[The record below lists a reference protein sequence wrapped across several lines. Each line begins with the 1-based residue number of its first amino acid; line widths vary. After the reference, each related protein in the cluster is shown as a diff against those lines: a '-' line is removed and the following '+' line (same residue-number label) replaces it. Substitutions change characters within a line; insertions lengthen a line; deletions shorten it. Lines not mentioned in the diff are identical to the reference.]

1 MTPDLIDATAGPMTA
16 RRVPARR
23 LEPGFA
29 NRLRWMR
36 RRARRNLQLLLTLRR
51 LMGVID
57 SGLAAH
63 NDDTEVLYGK
73 EIEEALAKTRLL
85 RELLDR

>member
-1 MTPDLIDATAGPMTA
+1 MTPNVIDAKASRETA
-16 RRVPARR
+16 RSSGARR
-23 LEPGFA
+23 AEPSHA
-29 NRLRWMR
+29 NRQRWIR

-63 NDDTEVLYGK
+63 NDDTEVLYGP
-73 EIEEALAKTRLL
+73 EIEEALKKTRLL
-85 RELLDR
+85 RELLER